1 MNGGL
6 VRLTTLLARIFL
18 ALIFLVSAA
27 GKLADYGGTVGHMT
41 AQGLPVAKY
50 LLAGAIFFEI
60 AGGLMVLL
68 GWRARFGA
76 LLLVLF
82 LIPTTLVYHAFWGY
96 TGVERTL
103 QMLQFLKNLAI
114 IGGLLMV
121 CAYGS
126 GPLGLD
132 GRRRR

>member
-6 VRLTTLLARIFL
+6 VRLTTLIGRVCL
-18 ALIFLVSAA
+18 ALIFFVSAA
-27 GKLADYGGTVGHMT
+27 GKMADYGGTVGNMT
-41 AQGLPVAKY
+41 SQGLPMARY
-50 LLAGAIFFEI
+50 LLAGALLFEI
-60 AGGLMVLL
+60 AGGLMVLF

-82 LIPTTLVYHAFWGY
+82 LIPTTLVYHDFWTY
-96 TGVERTL
+96 AGVERTA
-103 QMLQFLKNLAI
+103 QMLQFMKNLAI
-114 IGGLLMV
+114 LGGLLMV

>member
-6 VRLTTLLARIFL
+6 VRLTTFLGRVCL
-18 ALIFLVSAA
+18 ALIFFVSAA
-27 GKLADYGGTVGHMT
+27 GKMADYGGTVGHMT
-41 AQGLPVAKY
+41 EQGLPMAKY
-50 LLAGAIFFEI
+50 LLAGALVFEI
-60 AGGLMVLL
+60 AGGLMVLF
-68 GWRARFGA
+68 GWRTRFGA

-82 LIPTTLVYHAFWGY
+82 LIPTTLVYHDFWAY
-96 TGVERTL
+96 TGVARTT
-103 QMLQFLKNLAI
+103 QTLQFLKNLAI

>member
-6 VRLTTLLARIFL
+6 VRLTTLIARVCL
-18 ALIFLVSAA
+18 ALIFFVSAA
-27 GKLADYGGTVGHMT
+27 GKMADYGGTVGHMT
-41 AQGLPVAKY
+41 SLGVPMAKL
-50 LLAGAIFFEI
+50 LLAGALVFEI
-60 AGGLMVLL
+60 AGGLMMLF

-82 LIPTTLVYHAFWGY
+82 LIPTTLVYHGFWGY
-96 TGVERTL
+96 TGVERTA

-126 GPLGLD
+126 GPLGAD

>member
-6 VRLTTLLARIFL
+6 VRLTTLLGRVFL
-18 ALIFLVSAA
+18 ALIFFVSAA

-41 AQGLPVAKY
+41 SQGVPMAKF
-50 LLAGAIFFEI
+50 LLAGAVFFEI

-68 GWRARFGA
+68 GRWARFGA

-82 LIPTTLVYHAFWGY
+82 LIPTTLVYHDFWGY
-96 TGVERTL
+96 TGVERTA
-103 QMLQFLKNLAI
+103 QMLQFMKNLAI
-114 IGGLLMV
+114 LGGLLMV

-126 GPLGLD
+126 GPLGFD

>member
-1 MNGGL
+1 M
-6 VRLTTLLARIFL
+6 AKYML
-18 ALIFLVSAA
+18 ALALC
-27 GKLADYGGTVGHMT
+27 
-41 AQGLPVAKY
+41 
-50 LLAGAIFFEI
+50 FEI
-60 AGGLMVLL
+60 AGAVMVLL

-82 LIPTTLVYHAFWGY
+82 LIPTTLVYHDFWIL
-96 TGVERTL
+96 TGVQRTA
-103 QMLQFLKNLAI
+103 QMLQFLKNLSI